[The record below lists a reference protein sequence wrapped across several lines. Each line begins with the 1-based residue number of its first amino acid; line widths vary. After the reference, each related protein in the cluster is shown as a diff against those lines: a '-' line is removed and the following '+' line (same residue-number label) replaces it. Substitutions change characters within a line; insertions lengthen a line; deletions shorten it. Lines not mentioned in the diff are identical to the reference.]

1 MTANAVNM
9 AGSATS
15 STPARFDF
23 GVIGLGVTGRSVAA
37 FLSGSGQDFCCVD
50 TREGAAG
57 IDGFRLEFPRTM
69 VMTGRVPAEVYASC
83 AELVVSPG
91 IDLGSSDLEPAVA
104 SGRPLIGDI
113 ELFARS
119 AAAPIIAIT
128 GTNGKSTVTT
138 MVTDILGTAGIAAL
152 SGGNLGPPA
161 LDLLALQEPDY
172 YVLEVSSFQL
182 ELTRSLQPEVA
193 TVLNISPDH
202 LDRHRDMSAYAAIKQ
217 RVYARAGKS
226 LVNADDPLVA
236 HMTVSGERL
245 SFSSRC
251 PEAADYGVRF
261 KGAAFEILRRGNVFV
276 QVTRSSL
283 AGKHNAENAMIAAAA
298 CDQLGVEA
306 QAIAAALST
315 YQPLPHRSVLVAQI
329 DGVRYVDDSKATNPG
344 AAISSLQGIRTPA
357 GTIVILGGR
366 SKGLPFDRLGEEVA
380 KLAKAAVVI
389 GEAANEIRN
398 EIADRIPCIHAGDMA
413 EAVAAA
419 TGIAESGDT
428 VLLAPACA
436 SFDMFEDYIARG
448 AAFVAAVET
457 VPNR

>member
-1 MTANAVNM
+1 
-9 AGSATS
+9 
-15 STPARFDF
+15 
-23 GVIGLGVTGRSVAA
+23 TGRSVAA

-57 IDGFRLEFPRTM
+57 IDGFRLEFPRTV

-138 MVTDILGTAGIAAL
+138 MVTDILGTAGFAAL

-161 LDLLALQEPDY
+161 LDLLAVQKPDY

-202 LDRHRDMSAYAAIKQ
+202 LDRHRDMATYAAIKQ

-226 LVNADDPLVA
+226 LVNVDDPLVA
-236 HMTVSGERL
+236 RMTVSGERL

-251 PEAADYGVRF
+251 PEA
-261 KGAAFEILRRGNVFV
+261 
-276 QVTRSSL
+276 
-283 AGKHNAENAMIAAAA
+283 
-298 CDQLGVEA
+298 
-306 QAIAAALST
+306 
-315 YQPLPHRSVLVAQI
+315 
-329 DGVRYVDDSKATNPG
+329 
-344 AAISSLQGIRTPA
+344 
-357 GTIVILGGR
+357 
-366 SKGLPFDRLGEEVA
+366 
-380 KLAKAAVVI
+380 
-389 GEAANEIRN
+389 
-398 EIADRIPCIHAGDMA
+398 
-413 EAVAAA
+413 
-419 TGIAESGDT
+419 
-428 VLLAPACA
+428 
-436 SFDMFEDYIARG
+436 
-448 AAFVAAVET
+448 
-457 VPNR
+457 